1 MIKVVTE
8 ASSKV
13 MGENQRDGYI
23 RTKLHAQREMPS
35 FTSKKV
41 HLKILDF
48 SLYTMKLLI
57 YFKKYKNKFENLMPF
72 SFSGFANFFQNH
84 FYQ

>member
-13 MGENQRDGYI
+13 MCENQQDGYI
-23 RTKLHAQREMPS
+23 RTKLHAQRKMPS

-57 YFKKYKNKFENLMPF
+57 YFKGLG
-72 SFSGFANFFQNH
+72 GFQKLKTGTFLLFF
-84 FYQ
+84 F